1 MQVVTAV
8 VIRTGFLT
16 TKGDLVRS
24 ILYPPPVD
32 FQFEQDSHKFI
43 GGLAVMAGLGMAVTM
58 GRMVLAHESF
68 SDVIFEVGI
77 KWAIIRIKES
87 MKRISMKVFD
97 LITIVVPPA
106 LPAAM
111 TIGIVLANQRLKPK
125 NIFCISPRTINV
137 AGSVTC
143 ACFDKEQF
151 ILLLDVAHQNP

>member
-1 MQVVTAV
+1 
-8 VIRTGFLT
+8 
-16 TKGDLVRS
+16 
-24 ILYPPPVD
+24 
-32 FQFEQDSHKFI
+32 
-43 GGLAVMAGLGMAVTM
+43 M
-58 GRMVLAHESF
+58 GY
-68 SDVIFEVGI
+68 DQ
-77 KWAIIRIKES
+77 KP

-137 AGSVTC
+137 AGSVNC

-151 ILLLDVAHQNP
+151 ILLLDCIKIHELHYCRIFFDDQKLIAHGRRGQ